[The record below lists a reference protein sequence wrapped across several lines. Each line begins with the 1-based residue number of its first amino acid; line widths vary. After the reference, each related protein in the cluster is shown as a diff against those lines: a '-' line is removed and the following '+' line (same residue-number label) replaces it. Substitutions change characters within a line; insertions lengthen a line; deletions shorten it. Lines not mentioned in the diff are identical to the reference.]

1 MLINFS
7 AAAMALETSQFLT
20 VIWPTQFSEFSE
32 MLIITL
38 EMKETSLLVFVLRV
52 HLASI
57 KLMTEVIPVPLG
69 LLPIMPVQGVN
80 VSEL

>member
-1 MLINFS
+1 
-7 AAAMALETSQFLT
+7 
-20 VIWPTQFSEFSE
+20 

-57 KLMTEVIPVPLG
+57 KLMTEVNTCALG
-69 LLPIMPVQGVN
+69 IITNSARKLAPPKPNLLPESN
-80 VSEL
+80 VLSALAASRTCGQSEACT